1 MKQTVLKNVIQAVLA
16 TAFLLCCYLLT
27 YWIVGNELLVPA
39 PLDTLKAI
47 GKLFVNAGFWSGVG
61 STLLRVL
68 IAFVCAFILAA
79 IFAVISY
86 LYPFFEGIFM
96 PIVSALRS
104 LPVLAVLLI
113 LISLFGAGEAP
124 IAVAFLSL
132 FPMLYAGILAALSGI
147 DKQLIEISRICGTP
161 MYRRITRI
169 YLPLSA
175 PYVLREAGAALSF
188 SLKLVVSAEVI
199 SYTATSLG
207 GMMQESKVYSDIP
220 ELFAL
225 VILAFVLG
233 LILESIVS
241 LIASAV
247 EKKVR

>member
-1 MKQTVLKNVIQAVLA
+1 MKRAVLKNVIQTALA
-16 TAFLLCCYLLT
+16 TAFLLLCYLLS
-27 YWIVGNELLVPA
+27 YWIVGNELLIPA
-39 PLDTLKAI
+39 PLDTLKAM
-47 GKLFVNAGFWSGVG
+47 GGLLVNAGFWTGLG
-61 STLLRVL
+61 STLVRVL
-68 IAFVCAFILAA
+68 IAFVCAFALAL

-86 LYPFFEGIFM
+86 MYPFFEGVFM

-113 LISLFGAGEAP
+113 LISIFGAGEAP

-132 FPMLYAGILAALSGI
+132 FPMLYAGILSALSGI
-147 DKQLIEISRICGTP
+147 DKHLIEISRVCGAP
-161 MYRRITRI
+161 AHRRITRI

-188 SLKLVVSAEVI
+188 ALKLVVSSEVI
-199 SYTATSLG
+199 SYTAKSLG
-207 GMMQESKVYSDIP
+207 GMMQESKVYSEIP

-225 VILAFVLG
+225 VILAFLVG
-233 LILESIVS
+233 LILESLVA

-247 EKKVR
+247 EKSVK

>member
-1 MKQTVLKNVIQAVLA
+1 
-16 TAFLLCCYLLT
+16 
-27 YWIVGNELLVPA
+27 
-39 PLDTLKAI
+39 
-47 GKLFVNAGFWSGVG
+47 
-61 STLLRVL
+61 
-68 IAFVCAFILAA
+68 
-79 IFAVISY
+79 
-86 LYPFFEGIFM
+86 M